1 MRKDRYTF
9 KPFALLTEQEREL
22 LSSIT
27 PTVKFFDAQIW
38 EQNPQK
44 FNVRCERCYIEPHMV
59 FYTEDWYRITGYV
72 VFEAE
77 EGRTLRMIVEGES
90 KGQSLLLWFIMPG
103 EQIQTLLEQI
113 PPYTEIT
120 IVPQFLKWYTYV

>member
-27 PTVKFFDAQIW
+27 PTVKLFDAEVL
-38 EQNPQK
+38 EQNLQK

-59 FYTEDWYRITGYV
+59 FYGEDWYHVTGYV

-77 EGRTLRMIVEGES
+77 EGRTLRMIVEDES

-120 IVPQFLKWYTYV
+120 IVPQYLRWYTYV